1 MARSAGNHQL
11 KAARVASGFPSQEDL
26 AAALTDA
33 AAELGLRGVS
43 IGSRQVRR
51 WESSSP
57 PWPQPHHQRLLTHV
71 LGLPMEALGFRP
83 PWQQPSDGDPGAATD
98 DAPVRRRSPAGRGRR
113 GQARVTPATVAA
125 DLTGITVA
133 HRHLYWTVDPADLHP
148 VVVEHVRLGEPLL
161 RRADG
166 AVRVTLGRALA
177 ESALLAGRIEF
188 FDLRDADAAGASWVR
203 AMQFASDADDELL
216 GAAILGHAAF
226 VPGWAGRRGEM
237 TERVSAARA
246 YARRGDAPGLFH
258 AWLDAVE
265 AECLTRSADATAAL
279 AVLST
284 AESKIADG
292 AGALPVWMD
301 WFTPTRLAA
310 FTGNTELAAGRV
322 CRARNTLTR
331 ALDDLPPHDV
341 KQRSVILA
349 DLAAVEVAAKDVA
362 AACARAVEALDA
374 LADLWYA
381 TGMERIRQVRRSLR
395 PWQNGDCVRR
405 LDERLYGW
413 EASLSAM
420 SR

>member
-1 MARSAGNHQL
+1 MTRSAGNHRL
-11 KAARVASGFPSQEDL
+11 KAARVASGFPSQDDL

-33 AAELGLRGVS
+33 AVELGLRGVS

-71 LGLPMEALGFRP
+71 LGLSLEALGFSP
-83 PWQQPSDGDPGAATD
+83 PWQPTETD
-98 DAPVRRRSPAGRGRR
+98 RNSTEGDAPRRRRPPVGRGRR
-113 GQARVTPATVAA
+113 GQARVIPAAVAA
-125 DLTGITVA
+125 DMAGITVA
-133 HRHLYWTVDPADLHP
+133 HRHLYWTGEPSDLHP
-148 VVVEHVRLGEPLL
+148 VVVEHLRLGETLL

-166 AVRVTLGRALA
+166 AVRLTLGRALA

-188 FDLRDADAAGASWVR
+188 FDLRDADAAGASWVQ
-203 AMQFASDADDELL
+203 AMQFASDADDQLL
-216 GAAILGHAAF
+216 GAAVLGHAAF
-226 VPGWAGRRGEM
+226 VPGWAGRREEM

-246 YARRGDAPGLFH
+246 YARRGDAPALFH

-265 AECLTRSADATAAL
+265 AECLTRCSDATSAL

-284 AESKIADG
+284 AESRIADT
-292 AGALPVWMD
+292 ADPLPAWMD

-310 FTGNTELAAGRV
+310 FKGNTELAAGRV
-322 CRARNTLTR
+322 GRARATLTR
-331 ALDDLPPHDV
+331 ALDGLAPHDV

-349 DLAAVEVAAKDVA
+349 DLAAVEVAAEDVA

-374 LADLWYA
+374 LTDLWYA

-395 PWQNGDCVRR
+395 PWQDHDCVRR
-405 LDERLYGW
+405 LDDCLYGW
-413 EASLSAM
+413 ETSLSAM